1 MNKNGNI
8 ITVSRINVVVF
19 FVSFN
24 TNTPVILDIL
34 MYKLDSN
41 GSLYNECHSICGGA
55 TQGKVMS
62 FSHHILNATFYLVSG
77 VESIYLFSEYLHLSA
92 TPNEFLE
99 LI

>member
-8 ITVSRINVVVF
+8 IAVSRINVVVF

-34 MYKLDSN
+34 MCKLDPN
-41 GSLYNECHSICGGA
+41 DSLYNECHSICGGA

-62 FSHHILNATFYLVSG
+62 FSHHILDATFYLVSQ
-77 VESIYLFSEYLHLSA
+77 VESIYLFSGYLHSSA